1 MDKKSIAFG
10 FLVGVLVTVGVCF
23 FLLNKSRQ
31 IPSSIINDTRT
42 ATQSKG
48 ISMRIRIAS
57 IFVDDQGMAL
67 KFYTEK
73 LGFMKKDDIP
83 IGDFRWLTVVSPDAP
98 EGMELLLEPNAHK
111 AAKAFQKAIF
121 EDSIPA
127 TILFVDDIQKE
138 YERLKQLGVEFTTE
152 PTKTG
157 TVTIAVFDD
166 TCGNLIQLVEQ

>member
-48 ISMRIRIAS
+48 ISIRISIAS
-57 IFVDDQGMAL
+57 I
-67 KFYTEK
+67 
-73 LGFMKKDDIP
+73 
-83 IGDFRWLTVVSPDAP
+83 
-98 EGMELLLEPNAHK
+98 
-111 AAKAFQKAIF
+111 
-121 EDSIPA
+121 
-127 TILFVDDIQKE
+127 FVDDIQKE